1 MVEFKLDLK
10 SGVPFH
16 RQIVDQIRYGIASD
30 RLMPGEQLPTV
41 RALAVHLQVNP
52 NTVRKAYSELEIL
65 GILDTQQGTGTFV
78 SHQQV
83 EIGEDEKEEEDL
95 HTPGLI
101 MNHKAADEIGSIE
114 DHPMSMISEIDA
126 QAKKDLD
133 LINELCVKELI
144 VLKILDKKSLEQTER
159 GVIEFHY
166 LY

>member
-41 RALAVHLQVNP
+41 RELAVHLQVNP

-78 SHQQV
+78 SNKQV
-83 EIGEDEKEEEDL
+83 EIGPDEKKRMLRQICDELVARGHQYGFTLRE
-95 HTPGLI
+95 I
-101 MNHKAADEIGSIE
+101 VNH
-114 DHPMSMISEIDA
+114 
-126 QAKKDLD
+126 L
-133 LINELCVKELI
+133 NRR
-144 VLKILDKKSLEQTER
+144 LEN
-159 GVIEFHY
+159 G
-166 LY
+166 

>member
-41 RALAVHLQVNP
+41 RSLAVDLQVNP

-83 EIGEDEKEEEDL
+83 EIGEDEKKRML
-95 HTPGLI
+95 RQI
-101 MNHKAADEIGSIE
+101 CDELVARGNQYGFTLR
-114 DHPMSMISEIDA
+114 EIVTHM
-126 QAKKDLD
+126 QRR
-133 LINELCVKELI
+133 
-144 VLKILDKKSLEQTER
+144 LEN
-159 GVIEFHY
+159 G
-166 LY
+166 

>member
-41 RALAVHLQVNP
+41 RELAVHLQVNP

-83 EIGEDEKEEEDL
+83 EIGEDEKKRML
-95 HTPGLI
+95 RQI
-101 MNHKAADEIGSIE
+101 CDELVARGNQYGFTVR
-114 DHPMSMISEIDA
+114 EIVTHM
-126 QAKKDLD
+126 QRR
-133 LINELCVKELI
+133 
-144 VLKILDKKSLEQTER
+144 LEN
-159 GVIEFHY
+159 G
-166 LY
+166 

>member
-41 RALAVHLQVNP
+41 RELAVHLQVNP

-83 EIGEDEKEEEDL
+83 EIGADEKKRML
-95 HTPGLI
+95 RQI
-101 MNHKAADEIGSIE
+101 CDELVARGSQYGFTVR
-114 DHPMSMISEIDA
+114 EIVTHM
-126 QAKKDLD
+126 QRR
-133 LINELCVKELI
+133 
-144 VLKILDKKSLEQTER
+144 LEN
-159 GVIEFHY
+159 G
-166 LY
+166 